1 MDPFSPIFL
10 LVLGTVAILVG
21 RPRSVRVSGVT
32 ALATAFFAAGVML
45 MLGFRLPTAVAL
57 SRWQTDSLFGGALR
71 LTADGASWLLALALL
86 LALFST
92 CLIGLSSRTKR
103 AGRHR
108 GGSLLVVACALV
120 AVFADNLMTLA
131 IAWAAL
137 DLVTFFSLA
146 LARGEKWVAAEF
158 TIGLFAVALVLA
170 AALVGVQAGVPP
182 GLGGGEP
189 PAQGGLFLVLATMLR
204 LGLYPV
210 HVGARRILGSR
221 WGQIES
227 ITRLA
232 SIAVAV
238 DLLAVLALQTQVIP
252 LRGWL
257 TLAALAG
264 GLVGGWKWYSASTPR
279 EQLTH
284 MLLAQTGVIVLTF
297 LWGGQWAEAGVIA
310 QGLSVLL
317 AGTVLSLFRGD
328 VATGRSGA
336 FSPAVAALVL
346 GGLPVTEGFVGT
358 LAVYSGLLQAGIWA
372 LALPIVVVV
381 QALLIAG
388 ALRLAFFPGQGPPQ
402 QAPFAKTGYLLGLAM
417 PAATGVLAG
426 LSPDRL
432 AALLGAAEFPGWAA
446 MLAPEG
452 FTALGSAL
460 LAGGIG
466 IGLWQFWEQL
476 QVKRAAIPHL
486 ALVSALELR
495 WLHASLRTMY
505 RGLARAMHAAA
516 LVLEGQGGVL
526 WALVLVTVVWL
537 ALEG

>member
-1 MDPFSPIFL
+1 MDPFTPIFL
-10 LVLGTVAILVG
+10 LLLGSVAVLVG
-21 RPRSVRVSGVT
+21 HSRSVRVSGVT
-32 ALATAFFAAGVML
+32 ALATTFFAAGVTL
-45 MLGFRLPTAVAL
+45 LLGFRLPAAVAL

-86 LALFST
+86 LALFSA
-92 CLIGLSSRTKR
+92 CLIGLSGRTR
-103 AGRHR
+103 RSGRHR
-108 GGSLLVVACALV
+108 AGSLMVVACALV

-131 IAWAAL
+131 IAWTAL
-137 DLVTFFSLA
+137 DVVTFFSLA
-146 LARGEKWVAAEF
+146 LARGEKRVAAEF
-158 TIGLFAVALVLA
+158 TIGLSAVALVLA
-170 AALVGVQAGVPP
+170 AALVGAHAGVPAE
-182 GLGGGEP
+182 LSGGKL
-189 PAQGGLFLVLATMLR
+189 PAQSVLFLALAAMLR

-221 WGQIES
+221 WGEIES

-238 DLLAVLALQTQVIP
+238 DLLAVLALQVQVIP

-257 TLAALAG
+257 TLAALVS
-264 GLVGGWKWYSASTPR
+264 GLVGGWKWYSASTSR

-297 LWGGQWAEAGVIA
+297 LWGGQWAVAGVVA

-317 AGTVLSLFRGD
+317 AGTVLSLSRGV
-328 VATGRSGA
+328 VATGRIWA
-336 FSPAVAALVL
+336 FSPVVAALVL
-346 GGLPVTEGFVGT
+346 GGLPFTVGFVGA
-358 LAVYSGLLQAGIWA
+358 LAVYSGLLQAGIWT

-388 ALRLAFFPGQGPPQ
+388 ALHLAFFPGQGPPQ
-402 QAPFAKTGYLLGLAM
+402 QAPFAKAGYLLGLAM
-417 PAATGVLAG
+417 PAVTGVLAG
-426 LSPDRL
+426 LAPDRL
-432 AALLGAAEFPGWAA
+432 AALLGAAEFPGWAG
-446 MLAPEG
+446 MLTPEG

-466 IGLWQFWEQL
+466 VGLWHFWEQL
-476 QVKRAAIPHL
+476 QVKTAAIPHL
-486 ALVSALELR
+486 ALVSALELC

-505 RGLARAMHAAA
+505 RGLARAMRACA

-526 WALVLVTVVWL
+526 WALVLVIIVWL
-537 ALEG
+537 ALGG